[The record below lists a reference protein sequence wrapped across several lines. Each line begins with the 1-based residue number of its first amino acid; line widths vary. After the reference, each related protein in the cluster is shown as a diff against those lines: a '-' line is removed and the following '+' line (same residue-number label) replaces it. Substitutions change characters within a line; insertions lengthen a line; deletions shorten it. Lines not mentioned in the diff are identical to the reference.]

1 MATFVSA
8 EGQCTSVD
16 TKTQLTTLGS
26 KGTITPILVPG
37 GSRQISAVIT
47 AFTSNYA
54 SAGNVS
60 VFLRL
65 EGPGLPAGPEIV
77 TLGAIAGTSTT
88 GGAGGQPAVVTP
100 LGLPVR
106 QDNEVQVFAE
116 MAGTDVGQVNV
127 AVTLVF
133 E

>member
-1 MATFVSA
+1 MATFVSC
-8 EGQCTSVD
+8 EGEATAVN

-37 GSRQISAVIT
+37 GSRQMSAIIT

-54 SAGNVS
+54 AAGSAS
-60 VFLRL
+60 CFLRL
-65 EGPGLPAGPEIV
+65 EGPGLPAGPEVV
-77 TLGAIAGTSTT
+77 TLGAIGGTSTT

-106 QDNEVQVFAE
+106 QDNEIQVFVE
-116 MAGTDVGQVNV
+116 MAGTDVGQINV
-127 AVTLVF
+127 ATTLVF